1 MTCSDNDLIQ
11 KGQDDLIRRGDAIAA
26 LNSVALSYG
35 ATWEP
40 HSVKLCK
47 DAISAIPSTQVS
59 VKPLEWVYDEMRG
72 VWSAQDG
79 FGRHYTVSDSQ
90 WFHGSLSEFIWVDG
104 GDEAAKAAAQ
114 ADYEARIRSALTAQP
129 SPDVAALVATLRDA
143 LLWTADYEDRAG
155 WRGKARAALA
165 EIKSSEAAPP
175 YGLEG
180 ESHE

>member
-1 MTCSDNDLIQ
+1 MVE
-11 KGQDDLIRRGDAIAA
+11 IAA
-26 LNSVALSYG
+26 LPA
-35 ATWEP
+35 AE
-40 HSVKLCK
+40 
-47 DAISAIPSTQVS
+47 VS

-129 SPDVAALVATLRDA
+129 SPDVAAQFDNADWYWRTMDPDDCGNSPEEAVNRGMLGRFCVCEIASSYAGPTRYGFIAPVLDPESDDEEFVHFDTHEDA
-143 LLWTADYEDRAG
+143 IEAA
-155 WRGKARAALA
+155 KARAALA
-165 EIKSSEAAPP
+165 RVKGGEA
-175 YGLEG
+175 
-180 ESHE
+180 